1 MKNVNAYTGPQR
13 FAHRGLVQAAPENTL
28 GAFQGAVDGGYEG
41 IEIDV
46 QMTRDGEI
54 VIAHD
59 SNFTRMT
66 LGHPDGG
73 SNRRIRDLTWD
84 EIQKIELPYANH
96 LLSEVPPEHSEIQ
109 LLATLPKLV
118 MGQVEGRDYET
129 ALAEDGRMAH
139 LMRFSDFDAWLTA
152 QSRSITVEVE
162 VKAPGLAGP
171 ILELLSRSPNTGSY
185 ILFSGDPVYVEEM
198 QAAVRKNGKPTG
210 LRMGANMRRLTE
222 EAKRMIPNMDLFEV
236 GLNADAFTCE
246 DVRWLG
252 GSMCSR
258 IWEIIPIGGKKWLHA
273 ACWGLRPT
281 TRRRTQ
287 AGGIPGTELQACPIA
302 SDLPQDADH
311 AGMATQLTVF
321 YGLRM
326 CGRLCL
332 TELLYPGSSLSFFF
346 PRRQIF
352 LGFSRV

>member
-96 LLSEVPPEHSEIQ
+96 LLSEAPPEHSEIE

-152 QSRSITVEVE
+152 QSKCVGLPAKKLNLFRKRCHSIT
-162 VKAPGLAGP
+162 PQY
-171 ILELLSRSPNTGSY
+171 LL
-185 ILFSGDPVYVEEM
+185 IQV
-198 QAAVRKNGKPTG
+198 
-210 LRMGANMRRLTE
+210 
-222 EAKRMIPNMDLFEV
+222 
-236 GLNADAFTCE
+236 
-246 DVRWLG
+246 VRWKLTFQG
-252 GSMCSR
+252 PTICR
-258 IWEIIPIGGKKWLHA
+258 
-273 ACWGLRPT
+273 CWK
-281 TRRRTQ
+281 RR
-287 AGGIPGTELQACPIA
+287 
-302 SDLPQDADH
+302 
-311 AGMATQLTVF
+311 F
-321 YGLRM
+321 
-326 CGRLCL
+326 
-332 TELLYPGSSLSFFF
+332 
-346 PRRQIF
+346 
-352 LGFSRV
+352 

>member
-129 ALAEDGRMAH
+129 ALAEDWRMAH
-139 LMRFSDFDAWLTA
+139 LMRLTHGWPLRA
-152 QSRSITVEVE
+152 EASRSKLKSKPPALLDRYWNCSVD
-162 VKAPGLAGP
+162 LP
-171 ILELLSRSPNTGSY
+171 IPAATSSFPEIRSTWKKCRRQFAKTESQ
-185 ILFSGDPVYVEEM
+185 PVC
-198 QAAVRKNGKPTG
+198 G
-210 LRMGANMRRLTE
+210 
-222 EAKRMIPNMDLFEV
+222 
-236 GLNADAFTCE
+236 
-246 DVRWLG
+246 
-252 GSMCSR
+252 
-258 IWEIIPIGGKKWLHA
+258 
-273 ACWGLRPT
+273 WGLIC
-281 TRRRTQ
+281 
-287 AGGIPGTELQACPIA
+287 AA
-302 SDLPQDADH
+302 
-311 AGMATQLTVF
+311 
-321 YGLRM
+321 
-326 CGRLCL
+326 
-332 TELLYPGSSLSFFF
+332 
-346 PRRQIF
+346 
-352 LGFSRV
+352 

>member
-1 MKNVNAYTGPQR
+1 MLTVIGISARILHPRFLPWHDPGYNTPKKHEEYKAMKNVNAYTGPQR

-152 QSRSITVEVE
+152 QRKSITVEVE

-171 ILELLSRSPNTGSY
+171 ILELLSRSPNTCSY
-185 ILFSGDPVYVEEM
+185 ILFSGDPVYVGEM

-252 GSMCSR
+252 EHGIHVFSNLGDYPDW
-258 IWEIIPIGGKKWLHA
+258 WEKMV
-273 ACWGLRPT
+273 
-281 TRRRTQ
+281 TR
-287 AGGIPGTELQACPIA
+287 G
-302 SDLPQDADH
+302 
-311 AGMATQLTVF
+311 V
-321 YGLRM
+321 
-326 CGRLCL
+326 
-332 TELLYPGSSLSFFF
+332 
-346 PRRQIF
+346 
-352 LGFSRV
+352 LGFKTNYAAAYTNWWNSRH

>member
-1 MKNVNAYTGPQR
+1 MLTFIGISVRILHPRFLPRHNPGYNTPKKHEEYKAMKNVNAYTGPQR

-96 LLSEVPPEHSEIQ
+96 LLSEAPPEHSEIQ

-222 EAKRMIPNMDLFEV
+222 ETKRMIPNMDLFEV

-252 GSMCSR
+252 EHGIHVFSNLGDYPDW
-258 IWEIIPIGGKKWLHA
+258 WEKMV
-273 ACWGLRPT
+273 
-281 TRRRTQ
+281 TR
-287 AGGIPGTELQACPIA
+287 G
-302 SDLPQDADH
+302 
-311 AGMATQLTVF
+311 V
-321 YGLRM
+321 
-326 CGRLCL
+326 
-332 TELLYPGSSLSFFF
+332 
-346 PRRQIF
+346 
-352 LGFSRV
+352 LGFKTNYAAAYTNWWNSRH

>member
-1 MKNVNAYTGPQR
+1 
-13 FAHRGLVQAAPENTL
+13 
-28 GAFQGAVDGGYEG
+28 
-41 IEIDV
+41 
-46 QMTRDGEI
+46 
-54 VIAHD
+54 
-59 SNFTRMT
+59 
-66 LGHPDGG
+66 
-73 SNRRIRDLTWD
+73 
-84 EIQKIELPYANH
+84 
-96 LLSEVPPEHSEIQ
+96 
-109 LLATLPKLV
+109 
-118 MGQVEGRDYET
+118 
-129 ALAEDGRMAH
+129 MAH
-139 LMRFSDFDAWLTA
+139 LMRFSDFDAWLAA

-252 GSMCSR
+252 EHGIHVFSNL
-258 IWEIIPIGGKKWLHA
+258 G
-273 ACWGLRPT
+273 GLRPT
-281 TRRRTQ
+281 TRRRTPT
-287 AGGIPGTELQACPIA
+287 GGIPGTELQACPIA

-332 TELLYPGSSLSFFF
+332 TELLYPGSGLSFFF

>member
-96 LLSEVPPEHSEIQ
+96 LLSEAPPEHSEIQ

-222 EAKRMIPNMDLFEV
+222 ETKRMIPNMDLFEV
-236 GLNADAFTCE
+236 GL
-246 DVRWLG
+246 
-252 GSMCSR
+252 
-258 IWEIIPIGGKKWLHA
+258 KKWLHA

-281 TRRRTQ
+281 TRRRTPT
-287 AGGIPGTELQACPIA
+287 GGIPGTELQACPIA

-311 AGMATQLTVF
+311 AGMTTQLTVF

-326 CGRLCL
+326 CDRLCL

>member
-66 LGHPDGG
+66 LGHPSGG

-139 LMRFSDFDAWLTA
+139 LMRFSDFDAWLAA

-162 VKAPGLAGP
+162 VKAPALLDRYWNCSVDLP
-171 ILELLSRSPNTGSY
+171 IPAATSSFPEIRSTWKKCRRRFAKTESQ
-185 ILFSGDPVYVEEM
+185 PVC
-198 QAAVRKNGKPTG
+198 G
-210 LRMGANMRRLTE
+210 
-222 EAKRMIPNMDLFEV
+222 
-236 GLNADAFTCE
+236 
-246 DVRWLG
+246 
-252 GSMCSR
+252 
-258 IWEIIPIGGKKWLHA
+258 
-273 ACWGLRPT
+273 WGLIC
-281 TRRRTQ
+281 
-287 AGGIPGTELQACPIA
+287 AA
-302 SDLPQDADH
+302 
-311 AGMATQLTVF
+311 
-321 YGLRM
+321 
-326 CGRLCL
+326 
-332 TELLYPGSSLSFFF
+332 
-346 PRRQIF
+346 
-352 LGFSRV
+352 

>member
-66 LGHPDGG
+66 LGHPSGG

-129 ALAEDGRMAH
+129 ALAEDGR
-139 LMRFSDFDAWLTA
+139 L
-152 QSRSITVEVE
+152 I
-162 VKAPGLAGP
+162 
-171 ILELLSRSPNTGSY
+171 
-185 ILFSGDPVYVEEM
+185 
-198 QAAVRKNGKPTG
+198 
-210 LRMGANMRRLTE
+210 
-222 EAKRMIPNMDLFEV
+222 
-236 GLNADAFTCE
+236 
-246 DVRWLG
+246 
-252 GSMCSR
+252 
-258 IWEIIPIGGKKWLHA
+258 
-273 ACWGLRPT
+273 
-281 TRRRTQ
+281 
-287 AGGIPGTELQACPIA
+287 
-302 SDLPQDADH
+302 
-311 AGMATQLTVF
+311 
-321 YGLRM
+321 
-326 CGRLCL
+326 
-332 TELLYPGSSLSFFF
+332 
-346 PRRQIF
+346 
-352 LGFSRV
+352 

>member
-152 QSRSITVEVE
+152 QRH
-162 VKAPGLAGP
+162 
-171 ILELLSRSPNTGSY
+171 
-185 ILFSGDPVYVEEM
+185 
-198 QAAVRKNGKPTG
+198 
-210 LRMGANMRRLTE
+210 
-222 EAKRMIPNMDLFEV
+222 
-236 GLNADAFTCE
+236 
-246 DVRWLG
+246 G
-252 GSMCSR
+252 GS
-258 IWEIIPIGGKKWLHA
+258 
-273 ACWGLRPT
+273 
-281 TRRRTQ
+281 
-287 AGGIPGTELQACPIA
+287 
-302 SDLPQDADH
+302 
-311 AGMATQLTVF
+311 
-321 YGLRM
+321 
-326 CGRLCL
+326 
-332 TELLYPGSSLSFFF
+332 
-346 PRRQIF
+346 
-352 LGFSRV
+352 